1 MYDNCTMSWLL
12 KQKTFKIDIVTDYT
26 VAVTIIS
33 IPLELNFSNF
43 DATQLIDFFMD
54 LQRPEIPMNSNLS
67 C

>member
-12 KQKTFKIDIVTDYT
+12 KQITFKIDIVTDYT